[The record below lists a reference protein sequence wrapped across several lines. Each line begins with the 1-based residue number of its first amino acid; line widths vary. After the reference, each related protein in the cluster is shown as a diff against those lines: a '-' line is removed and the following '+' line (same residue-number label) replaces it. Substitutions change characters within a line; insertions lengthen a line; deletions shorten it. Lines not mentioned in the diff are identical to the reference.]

1 MRRFENKYILITGA
15 SKGIGFTLAENL
27 DNLGAKLILHAS
39 SEDGIN
45 KLTDVF
51 ANKGHLVFKA
61 NFSDPLSLEEAWKAQ
76 INQEIKLDGFVN
88 CVGLRSR
95 RPLNLLKPAHVIE
108 ILQANVASF
117 IEMTRLVCR
126 KNGFNPGLSI
136 ITISSIAAHSGGPG
150 VTAYAASKAAT
161 EAAVRCLAK
170 ELFKKEI
177 RVNSLVCG
185 QVDTGAYAELMEAKG
200 GEEDSILERQYLGL
214 GSTQNITDILLFLL
228 AKESGFITGSSIP
241 ADGGYLS

>member
-1 MRRFENKYILITGA
+1 MGKFENKYILITGA

-39 SEDGIN
+39 TDAGMN
-45 KLTDVF
+45 KLTDSF
-51 ANKGHLVFKA
+51 ANKGHLLFKA
-61 NFSDPLSLEEAWKAQ
+61 DFSDPLSLEEAWQSQ
-76 INQEIKLDGFVN
+76 INQDIKLDGFVN

-95 RPLNLLKPAHVIE
+95 RPLTLLKPAHVMQ
-108 ILQANVASF
+108 ILNANVASF
-117 IEMTRLVCR
+117 IEMCRLICR

-185 QVDTGAYAELMEAKG
+185 QVNTSAYADLMETKSDAT
-200 GEEDSILERQYLGL
+200 DTILERQYLGL
-214 GSTQNITDILLFLL
+214 GSTQNITNILLFLL
-228 AKESGFITGSSIP
+228 GGESCFITGSAIP

>member
-1 MRRFENKYILITGA
+1 MGKFENKYILITGA

-39 SEDGIN
+39 SDAGIS
-45 KLTDVF
+45 KLTDCF
-51 ANKGHLVFKA
+51 SNKGHLIFKA
-61 NFSDPLSLEEAWKAQ
+61 NFSEPSTLEAAWQSQ

-95 RPLNLLKPAHVIE
+95 RPINLLKSAHVID
-108 ILQANVASF
+108 ILQTNVASF

-150 VTAYAASKAAT
+150 VTDYAASN
-161 EAAVRCLAK
+161 L
-170 ELFKKEI
+170 
-177 RVNSLVCG
+177 
-185 QVDTGAYAELMEAKG
+185 
-200 GEEDSILERQYLGL
+200 
-214 GSTQNITDILLFLL
+214 
-228 AKESGFITGSSIP
+228 
-241 ADGGYLS
+241 

>member
-1 MRRFENKYILITGA
+1 MGKFHNKYILVTGA
-15 SKGIGFTLAENL
+15 SKGIGFALAENL

-39 SEDGIN
+39 SDAGIS
-45 KLTDVF
+45 KLTDCF
-51 ANKGHLVFKA
+51 SNKGHLIFKA
-61 NFSDPLSLEEAWKAQ
+61 NFSETSTLEAAWQYQ
-76 INQEIKLDGFVN
+76 INQDIKLDGFVN

-95 RPLNLLKPAHVIE
+95 RPLNLLKSAHVID
-108 ILQANVASF
+108 ILQTNVASF

-136 ITISSIAAHSGGPG
+136 ITISSIAAHSGGSG

-170 ELFKKEI
+170 ELYKKEI

-185 QVDTGAYAELMEAKG
+185 QVNTEAYSELMEAKAG
-200 GEEDSILERQYLGL
+200 ADDTILERQYLGL

-228 AKESGFITGSSIP
+228 GNESCFITGSSIP
-241 ADGGYLS
+241 ADGGYLN

>member
-1 MRRFENKYILITGA
+1 MGKFDNKYILITGA
-15 SKGIGFTLAENL
+15 SKGIGFALAENL

-45 KLTDVF
+45 KLTNVF

-61 NFSDPLSLEEAWKAQ
+61 NFSEPLTLEDAWKAQ

-117 IEMTRLVCR
+117 IEMSRLVCR

-150 VTAYAASKAAT
+150 VTAYASSKAAN

-185 QVDTGAYAELMEAKG
+185 QINTEAYSELMNSKG
-200 GEEDSILERQYLGL
+200 DQEDTILDRQYLGL

-228 AKESGFITGSSIP
+228 GKESGFITGSSIP

>member
-61 NFSDPLSLEEAWKAQ
+61 NFSEPLSLEEAWKAQ
-76 INQEIKLDGFVN
+76 INQDIKLDGFVN

-95 RPLNLLKPAHVIE
+95 RPINLLKPAHVIE

-136 ITISSIAAHSGGPG
+136 ITISSIAAHSGGSG

-185 QVDTGAYAELMEAKG
+185 QINTEAYSDLMKAKGEEVDT
-200 GEEDSILERQYLGL
+200 ILERQYLGL

-228 AKESGFITGSSIP
+228 GNESGFITGSSIP